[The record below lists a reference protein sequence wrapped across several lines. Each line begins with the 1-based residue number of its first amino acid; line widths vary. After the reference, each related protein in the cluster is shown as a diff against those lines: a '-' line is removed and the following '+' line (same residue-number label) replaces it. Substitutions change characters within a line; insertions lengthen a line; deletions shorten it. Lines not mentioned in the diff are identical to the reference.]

1 MKHQDDVCSELELE
15 MQLKIPEAKLLIQ
28 ALPMVPEIS
37 LHLIDPDYPQEHL
50 TQEQAQFL
58 MDKPPYW
65 AFCWASGQVMARY
78 LLDKPELVK
87 EKTVIDFGC
96 GSGVV
101 AIAAAM
107 AGAKRSI
114 ALDLDPSAILAS
126 QLNANLNNIHIEL
139 CDNITKLEHVSLN
152 TTLLIADVFY
162 DRENITLLKRFVS
175 DYANVVI
182 ADSRVKP
189 EELKGVCEQQRF
201 KSCTVPDLAEASDFN
216 NVTVYQ
222 SSQG

>member
-1 MKHQDDVCSELELE
+1 MKHQDDVCRELELE

-37 LHLIDPDYPQEHL
+37 LNLIDPDYP
-50 TQEQAQFL
+50 
-58 MDKPPYW
+58 
-65 AFCWASGQVMARY
+65 VMARY

-87 EKTVIDFGC
+87 GKTVIDFGC
-96 GSGVV
+96 GSGIV

-126 QLNANLNNIHIEL
+126 QLNADLNNTRIEL
-139 CDNITKLEHVSLN
+139 CE
-152 TTLLIADVFY
+152 
-162 DRENITLLKRFVS
+162 EKRFVS

-201 KSCTVPDLAEASDFN
+201 QSCTVPDLAEASDFN

-222 SSQG
+222 SSQH